1 MADTRGGETGAGVR
15 TPWGD
20 ADDLRSMRMPAGRG
34 NAPGETTRNRRQR
47 LFGAMVAVSS
57 EKGYE
62 ATTIGDLAQVAG
74 VSRAA
79 FYELFRDKQEC
90 LLAAVDALVE
100 PTIGVIEQAED
111 APTGAARVRQAVEA
125 FLGLLAE
132 QPAAAKM
139 GCIEVYAAGPEGEAT
154 IDRAIDIFEAFG
166 VSQLNQIPGR
176 EEMPPQMVR
185 GMVGGLLK
193 VIQKRLYSD
202 EAEQLPRLAEP
213 IADWS
218 LSYPS
223 PPGPLRGPK
232 RRGRKARPFAER
244 QAVAHPPERVL
255 RALAATVAEKG
266 YAAATVAEVI
276 ERAGTSYRVFYGHFE
291 GKEEAVLAALDSGA
305 AQMVASVLPAFH
317 RARSWPESVR
327 AAYEAMFAFAME
339 EPEYTRLGAVE
350 MFTVGREALRRR
362 DNVMEGLE
370 ALLMPG
376 YQLAPET
383 PPIAAE
389 AIGGAIYA
397 LIHDQVK
404 RKGPESLPELAPTAT
419 YMTLAPFLGAEEAY
433 ERSVEEAEKW

>member
-1 MADTRGGETGAGVR
+1 MGGKSGAGVR

-20 ADDLRSMRMPAGRG
+20 AAELRSMKMRPGRG
-34 NAPGETTRNRRQR
+34 NVPEETARNRRQR
-47 LFGAMVAVSS
+47 LFGAIVAISS

-62 ATTIGDLAQVAG
+62 ATTIADLAQLAG

-90 LLAAVDALVE
+90 MLAAVEALVE
-100 PTIGVIEQAED
+100 PTIAVIERSED
-111 APTGAARVRQAVEA
+111 APTGEARVRQAVEA
-125 FLGLLAE
+125 LLGLLAR

-139 GCIEVYAAGPEGEAT
+139 GCIEVYAAGPEGEAA
-154 IDRAIDIFEAFG
+154 IDRAFDVFEGFG
-166 VSQLNQIPGR
+166 VEQLGQIPGR
-176 EEMPPQMVR
+176 EQLPPQMVR
-185 GMVGGLLK
+185 AMIGGLLK

-218 LSYPS
+218 LSYPA
-223 PPGPLRGPK
+223 PPGPLSGPK

-291 GKEEAVLAALDSGA
+291 GKDAAVLAALDSGA
-305 AQMVASVLPAFH
+305 AQMLASVLPAFH
-317 RARSWPESVR
+317 RAGSWPESVR

-339 EPEYTRLGAVE
+339 EPEYARLGAVE
-350 MFTVGREALRRR
+350 MYPVGSEALRRR

-370 ALLMPG
+370 ALLTPG

-404 RKGPESLPELAPTAT
+404 RKGPESLPELAPMAT

>member
-1 MADTRGGETGAGVR
+1 MLERLTGIGAGEARKGTDRESAGVEHPPPGEFEADPVDARKRGAIGGE
-15 TPWGD
+15 D
-20 ADDLRSMRMPAGRG
+20 
-34 NAPGETTRNRRQR
+34 APGEANGDGRRALAGQR
-47 LFGAMVAVSS
+47 PGGYSS
-57 EKGYE
+57 VE
-62 ATTIGDLAQVAG
+62 
-74 VSRAA
+74 
-79 FYELFRDKQEC
+79 DKQEC

-100 PTIGVIEQAED
+100 PTIAVIEQAED
-111 APTGAARVRQAVEA
+111 APTGEARVRQAVEA
-125 FLGLLAE
+125 FLGLLAD

-154 IDRAIDIFEAFG
+154 IDRAIDAFESFG

-185 GMVGGLLK
+185 AMVGGLLK

-202 EAEQLPRLAEP
+202 EADQLPQLAEP
-213 IADWS
+213 IADWA
-218 LSYPS
+218 LSYPA
-223 PPGPLRGPK
+223 PPGPLKGPK
-232 RRGRKARPFAER
+232 RRGRKARPFEER
-244 QAVAHPPERVL
+244 QRVAHPPERVL

-327 AAYEAMFAFAME
+327 AAYEAMFAFALE

-350 MFTVGREALRRR
+350 MYTVGRRALRRR

-370 ALLMPG
+370 ALLTPG

-404 RKGPESLPELAPTAT
+404 RKGPESLPDLAPTAT